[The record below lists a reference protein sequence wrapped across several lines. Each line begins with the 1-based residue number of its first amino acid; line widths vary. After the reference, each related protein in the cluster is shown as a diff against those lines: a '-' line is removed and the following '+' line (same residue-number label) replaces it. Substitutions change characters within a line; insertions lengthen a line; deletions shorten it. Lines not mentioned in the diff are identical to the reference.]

1 MQGTKEIKRR
11 IKSVKSTKK
20 ITKAMELVA
29 ASKMKRAVAGTVAS
43 RLYAEYSWEI
53 LQSIGK
59 NVEEI
64 THPLFNNSD
73 KKNVIGR
80 TLLILITS
88 NRGLCGAYNSQV
100 IKKTVALLRKQRDG
114 ARARPVRGR
123 EGSPHTSSLR
133 DRQRDPA
140 SNGVDLITVGKK
152 GDVAMR
158 RIGQKVIASFAELPT
173 NISLADV
180 LPISK
185 LAIQEFASG
194 KYDGVLVAYTDFKS
208 AMLQTAN
215 IKQIVPVSK
224 IDLRETIDN
233 LQVTFDR
240 GQESKIKSQGL
251 SEAKMDYLIE
261 GDKDTLLG
269 SLAEKLVR
277 MQIYQMLL
285 ESNASEQSSR
295 MVAMKN
301 ASDAAGEMID
311 DLTLVFNKARQANI
325 TQEISEISA
334 GMASIS

>member
-1 MQGTKEIKRR
+1 MAGSKEIKRR

-29 ASKMKRAVAGTVAS
+29 ASKMKRAVASTLAS
-43 RLYAEYSWEI
+43 RLYAEYSWEV
-53 LQSIGK
+53 LQSIGR

-64 THPLFNNSD
+64 THPLFTEHGTRN
-73 KKNVIGR
+73 I
-80 TLLILITS
+80 LLILITS
-88 NRGLCGAYNSQV
+88 NRGLCGAYNAQV
-100 IKKTVALLRKQRDG
+100 VKKTLSLLRKQEKD
-114 ARARPVRGR
+114 V
-123 EGSPHTSSLR
+123 
-133 DRQRDPA
+133 
-140 SNGVDLITVGKK
+140 NVDLLTVGRK

-158 RIGQKVIASFAELPT
+158 RIGKKIIATFTELPT

-180 LPISK
+180 FPISK
-185 LAIQEFASG
+185 LAIQEYATG
-194 KYDGVLVAYTDFKS
+194 NYDKVLVAYTDFKS

-215 IKQIVPVSK
+215 TKQIVPVSK
-224 IDLRETIDN
+224 TDIKNLITELGEEGLAPQGPTLNREKGR
-233 LQVTFDR
+233 TFSR
-240 GQESKIKSQGL
+240 QT
-251 SEAKMDYLIE
+251 SENRVDYLIE
-261 GDKDTLLG
+261 GDKNALLG

-334 GMASIS
+334 GMASVS